1 MAAQN
6 DTKSK
11 VERQSSENK
20 DMADSK
26 GTNWTKIIFMTAA
39 VVGVGAAAVYYLKK
53 MKEGTSDVGGVI
65 DDMVDFCKDKSAE
78 LDNLMRDLNTQLS
91 S

>member
-1 MAAQN
+1 MVVRN

-11 VERQSSENK
+11 VGRQLTENK
-20 DMADSK
+20 DMAESQ

-53 MKEGTSDVGGVI
+53 MKDGTSDIGGVI

-78 LDNLMRDLNTQLS
+78 LDSLMKDLNTQLS